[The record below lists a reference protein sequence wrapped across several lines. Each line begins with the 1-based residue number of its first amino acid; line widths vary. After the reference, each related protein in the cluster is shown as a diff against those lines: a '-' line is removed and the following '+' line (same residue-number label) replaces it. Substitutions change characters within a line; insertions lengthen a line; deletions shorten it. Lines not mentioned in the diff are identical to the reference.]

1 MLSRSRDH
9 LLHFGRKDKEAP
21 NHLSFAL
28 LVAASAEVRDI
39 MRAEMWLQRHDG
51 TTHFQFKHN
60 NLVGN
65 WCNQILEGVFSS
77 QVYTREFGSSDSAT
91 SESGSKLVGSWGWE
105 PWLIRKKPLRPAV
118 FHHVL
123 ARL

>member
-1 MLSRSRDH
+1 MNCKMLSRSGDH

-51 TTHFQFKHN
+51 FPTHFQFKHH
-60 NLVGN
+60 NLVG
-65 WCNQILEGVFSS
+65 
-77 QVYTREFGSSDSAT
+77 AT
-91 SESGSKLVGSWGWE
+91 GAIKWAFPKIVV
-105 PWLIRKKPLRPAV
+105 PPNHPFK
-118 FHHVL
+118 
-123 ARL
+123 

>member
-1 MLSRSRDH
+1 MNCKMLSRSGDH

-51 TTHFQFKHN
+51 FPTRFQFKHH
-60 NLVGN
+60 NLVG
-65 WCNQILEGVFSS
+65 
-77 QVYTREFGSSDSAT
+77 AT
-91 SESGSKLVGSWGWE
+91 GANMGAFPKIVV
-105 PWLIRKKPLRPAV
+105 PPNHPFK
-118 FHHVL
+118 
-123 ARL
+123 